1 MCLEKDLGSVTKSD
15 RVSIDFAPAHLSAR
29 AILKNT
35 TGRISAA
42 GDVIG
47 FLGTCGEEGW
57 VLEVECVGLRMR
69 YPV

>member
-1 MCLEKDLGSVTKSD
+1 MCHEKDLGSVNKSD
-15 RVSIDFAPAHLSAR
+15 RVSTDFAPAHLSAR

-35 TGRISAA
+35 TGCICAA
-42 GDVIG
+42 GDVSG
-47 FLGTCGEEGW
+47 FLGTFGMEGW